1 MVESDFE
8 DFEWLEPGGDV
19 FKCHFISYI
28 QYVLLLKHLP
38 SALEVH
44 VLPASLPYDSDI
56 GRVDI
61 NVLVSLIHV
70 CEASRSDYI

>member
-38 SALEVH
+38 SALGVH
-44 VLPASLPYDSDI
+44 VLPASL
-56 GRVDI
+56 R
-61 NVLVSLIHV
+61 
-70 CEASRSDYI
+70 